1 MRAEKER
8 GHGMKIIIEEKK
20 DLAETE
26 ITVRCREMTEALA
39 EAIAQLGVADHVF
52 AGRREEETFFVPLRD
67 IYYFEAVEGKLFFYT
82 EKDIYESAVRLYK
95 VEENLEGTS
104 FARISKTM
112 ITNLKKMRSIK
123 PIENSRL
130 IATMTNGEKLV
141 VSRQYVPEIKKKLGV

>member
-1 MRAEKER
+1 M
-8 GHGMKIIIEEKK
+8 
-20 DLAETE
+20 
-26 ITVRCREMTEALA
+26 
-39 EAIAQLGVADHVF
+39 
-52 AGRREEETFFVPLRD
+52 
-67 IYYFEAVEGKLFFYT
+67 EGKLFFYT

>member
-1 MRAEKER
+1 MR
-8 GHGMKIIIEEKK
+8 IIIEENKNFT
-20 DLAETE
+20 ETE
-26 ITVRCREMTEALA
+26 ITIRCPEMTATLT
-39 EAIAQLGVADHVF
+39 EAISQIGLADHVY
-52 AGRREEETFFVPLRD
+52 AGRHGEETFFVPLRD

-82 EKDIYESAVRLYK
+82 EKDVYESAVRLYK

-112 ITNLKKMRSIK
+112 IANLKKMRSIK

-130 IATMTNGEKLV
+130 TATMTNGEKLV

>member
-1 MRAEKER
+1 
-8 GHGMKIIIEEKK
+8 MKIIIEEKK

-39 EAIAQLGVADHVF
+39 EAIAQLGLADRVF